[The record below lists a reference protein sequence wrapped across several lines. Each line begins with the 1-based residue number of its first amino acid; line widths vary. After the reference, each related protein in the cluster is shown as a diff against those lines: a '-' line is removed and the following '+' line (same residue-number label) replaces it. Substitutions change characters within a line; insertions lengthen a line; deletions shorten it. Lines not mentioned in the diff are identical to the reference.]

1 MGKTTIRLIEEKMF
15 KLQYVLLLIFLLFT
29 GVNIYLFTRNTDI
42 FSSSE
47 NMMNNIN
54 ALLKSQNEV
63 LESYF

>member
-1 MGKTTIRLIEEKMF
+1 MGKTTIRLIEEKTF

>member
-1 MGKTTIRLIEEKMF
+1 MGKTTIRLIEEKTF
-15 KLQYVLLLIFLLFT
+15 KLQYILLLIFLLFT

-54 ALLKSQNEV
+54 ALLTSQNEV